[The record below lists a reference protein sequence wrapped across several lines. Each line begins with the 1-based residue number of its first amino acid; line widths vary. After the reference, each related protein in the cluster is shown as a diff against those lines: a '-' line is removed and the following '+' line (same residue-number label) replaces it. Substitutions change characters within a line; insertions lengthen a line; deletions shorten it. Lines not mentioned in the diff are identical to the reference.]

1 MAKQSASKNTAYS
14 KYQNGMRQ
22 MGMHVGK
29 VSKKTKTYSAPKT
42 RQYDDDIPF

>member
-1 MAKQSASKNTAYS
+1 MGLHFETSEKLC
-14 KYQNGMRQ
+14 KYQNGMGQ